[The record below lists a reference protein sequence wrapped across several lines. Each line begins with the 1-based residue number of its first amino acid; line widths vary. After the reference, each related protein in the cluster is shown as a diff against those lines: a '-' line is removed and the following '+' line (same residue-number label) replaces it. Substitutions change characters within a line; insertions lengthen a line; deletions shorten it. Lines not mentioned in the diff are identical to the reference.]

1 MSPSTAA
8 QERRKRC
15 RRRAHLTPNT
25 TRTGV
30 ERALYG
36 KCSADHL
43 AWYYDLYGHGLYS
56 NTSIGKPEYFIQE
69 VCNAFEC
76 IRASD
81 PHFHGPPDCAA
92 NGGNCS
98 GVTLYRDEVARLSF
112 GVQCSGNGPGKLADL
127 LYLDYS
133 VTVRDAI
140 ITKVGGKNH
149 MPLGLCGVDPTRC
162 GGTQPEG
169 PGWEKRPSG
178 WFNKQLKKSGW
189 AA

>member
-1 MSPSTAA
+1 
-8 QERRKRC
+8 
-15 RRRAHLTPNT
+15 
-25 TRTGV
+25 
-30 ERALYG
+30 
-36 KCSADHL
+36 
-43 AWYYDLYGHGLYS
+43 
-56 NTSIGKPEYFIQE
+56 